1 MKKAYLVHVDFVTRV
16 IIDEEDVNDETKL
29 AEKVQQRLIQKI
41 RGDETLENITKVK
54 EDTEV
59 PYDPKYDD

>member
-16 IIDEEDVNDETKL
+16 IIDEELVDNEEKL
-29 AEKVQQRLIQKI
+29 AEKVSERLMYKIQH
-41 RGDETLENITKVK
+41 DETLENITEVK

-59 PYDPKYDD
+59 PYDPKFDN